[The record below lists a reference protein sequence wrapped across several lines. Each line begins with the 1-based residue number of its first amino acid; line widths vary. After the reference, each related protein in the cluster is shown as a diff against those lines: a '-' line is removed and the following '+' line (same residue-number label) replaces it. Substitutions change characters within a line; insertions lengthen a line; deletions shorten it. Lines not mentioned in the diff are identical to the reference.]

1 MTKKERERTKYL
13 CERIQEE
20 HDPAKFM
27 ELIAE
32 LNELLARK
40 EDRFDYMAKAPN

>member
-1 MTKKERERTKYL
+1 MTKEERGRMTYL

-20 HDPAKFM
+20 QDPANFM

-40 EDRFDYMAKAPN
+40 DRLDSTAKAP